1 MRTMS
6 PDTIACGLSR
16 AWPVEPVICAA
27 AGAMLSASSRKERVG
42 FMIFLAQRSIC
53 EVDCSIW
60 SVAVMTLAF
69 IS

>member
-6 PDTIACGLSR
+6 PDTVACALRRG
-16 AWPVEPVICAA
+16 AKVCAA
-27 AGAMLSASSRKERVG
+27 AGAAPSARTMSVVAI
-42 FMIFLAQRSIC
+42 FMIVLLAQRSIC